1 MARWEW
7 VKLSSTIHGNAR
19 LQLAGRD
26 ARDTFIWLLC
36 LNGQLAADGVIGAKH
51 VRPEIVSHVVGMTIE
66 AAKEALEALVEFDL
80 VARTPD
86 GGVSLLGWDEE
97 WRPTN
102 IKERQRLRDWRSK
115 QNDSTGETYANVP
128 VRTRT
133 LTYGEKRRDQ
143 KRSEEIR
150 VAAPP
155 RRAVSLEAQKVAER
169 LGAAIW
175 SHMPECRELKNPD
188 TFGRWARDID
198 LAMRIDGRT
207 EADLIN
213 VIEWCHLSPDG
224 AFWRGNVLSGRKLRE
239 KYDTIAAQM
248 ARPKANGTGP
258 HVVMVPTTGKNIPRD
273 LPPDKRI
280 GELDAKTAVGELML
294 RLRYEPQGGK

>member
-1 MARWEW
+1 MRGDRPPAFQFYASDWLADVNVCCMTNEERGVYITLLCHCWIEESLPADPEDLSMLVRMSPTKFSRSWERILKERFYERGDGRISHRRLDAERDKRRKFIDEMSSAGKRGAVARW
-7 VKLSSTIHGNAR
+7 KP
-19 LQLAGRD
+19 RD
-26 ARDTFIWLLC
+26 SQA
-36 LNGQLAADGVIGAKH
+36 NGQA
-51 VRPEIVSHVVGMTIE
+51 IE
-66 AAKEALEALVEFDL
+66 TPMASDSSPISDL
-80 VARTPD
+80 
-86 GGVSLLGWDEE
+86 
-97 WRPTN
+97 
-102 IKERQRLRDWRSK
+102 RSPK
-115 QNDSTGETYANVP
+115 
-128 VRTRT
+128 
-133 LTYGEKRRDQ
+133 DQ
-143 KRSEEIR
+143 

-169 LGAAIW
+169 LGAAIG

-198 LAMRIDGRT
+198 LAMRIDGRA
-207 EADLIN
+207 EADLIK